1 MSGAI
6 VGRDTVGPG
15 PQAANAPLRGIRV
28 LDLTGTMSG
37 PFCTLLM
44 AQLGARVDKVEPPAG
59 DIVRRL
65 MRGRHDGMTPIF
77 LALNAG
83 KRSAVLDLSTPRG
96 RAQLTALLPEYD
108 VVVHNMRAA
117 AAARLGLTEDGLRVA
132 GSDALLCEI
141 VGFGPGPY
149 QDRPAY
155 DDTIQAISGMA
166 WLQGANGQPEYVRSV
181 VADKTAGLY
190 AAVGV
195 CAALAG
201 RGRGIPVRSIRV
213 PMFEALVAYTMIEQL
228 GGLTFEPPEGPALY
242 PRAVSPHRR
251 PFATADGHVAVMLYT
266 DRHWVAFLTWLGRD
280 DLLQD
285 PRFTQTAERSLA
297 IDEVYGF
304 LAGVLAGRTTR
315 EWLEIF
321 AGLDVPA
328 SPVLSFDGLLHD
340 PHLAAAGTIVTEEHP
355 TEGQVRRVRTP
366 FTFNG
371 EPAPGLAPASGLG
384 ADTEDVL
391 AVAVARPTAG

>member
-1 MSGAI
+1 MSG
-6 VGRDTVGPG
+6 RDADGDRAGP
-15 PQAANAPLRGIRV
+15 ANAPLAGIRV

-44 AQLGARVDKVEPPAG
+44 AQLGAQVDKVEPPAG
-59 DIVRRL
+59 DIVRNL
-65 MRGRHDGMTPIF
+65 MRGRTAGMTPIF

-83 KRSAVLDLSTPRG
+83 KRSAVLDLSAPQG
-96 RAQLTALLPEYD
+96 RAQLIALFPRYD
-108 VVVHNMRAA
+108 VIAHNMRPA
-117 AAARLGLTEDGLRVA
+117 AAARLGLTEDGLRSA

-166 WLQGANGQPEYVRSV
+166 WLQGRNGQPEYVRSV

-201 RGRGIPVRSIRV
+201 RARGVPVRSVRV
-213 PMFEALVAYTMIEQL
+213 PMFETLVAYTMLEQL
-228 GGLTFEPPEGPALY
+228 GGLTFEPPEGPPLY
-242 PRAVSPHRR
+242 PRAVSAHRR
-251 PFATADGHVAVMLYT
+251 PFATADGYVAVMLYT
-266 DRHWVAFLTWLGRD
+266 DRHWVEFLTWLGRD
-280 DLLQD
+280 DLLGD
-285 PRFTQTAERSLA
+285 PKFTRTASRSLA

-304 LAGVLAGRTTR
+304 LAGVLAGRTTQ

-321 AGLDVPA
+321 GELDVPA
-328 SPVLSFDGLLHD
+328 TPVLSFAHLLHD
-340 PHLAAAGTIVTEEHP
+340 PHLTAAGTIATEQHP
-355 TEGQVRRVRTP
+355 TEGLLRRVRTP
-366 FTFNG
+366 LAFNS
-371 EPAPGLAPASGLG
+371 EPPPELAPAPRLG
-384 ADTEDVL
+384 ADTEDIL
-391 AVAVARPTAG
+391 GP